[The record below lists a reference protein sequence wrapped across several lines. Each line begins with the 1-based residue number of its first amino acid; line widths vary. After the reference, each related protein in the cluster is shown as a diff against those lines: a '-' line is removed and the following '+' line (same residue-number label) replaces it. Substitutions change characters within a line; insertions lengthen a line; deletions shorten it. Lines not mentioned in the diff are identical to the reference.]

1 MDTTETL
8 MRDLITDLII
18 QSRIRRQD
26 ADPKMVLSK
35 AGDTFKV
42 NSVLYFDEGSEKGN
56 ELFDANGVLRR
67 QVMFRPKDSNNFE
80 LICTSNVS
88 KDLNY
93 IVS

>member
-26 ADPKMVLSK
+26 ADPKMNLSK

-56 ELFDANGVLRR
+56 ELFDAKGVLRR
-67 QVMFRPKDSNNFE
+67 
-80 LICTSNVS
+80 
-88 KDLNY
+88 
-93 IVS
+93 

>member
-8 MRDLITDLII
+8 MRNLITELIM

-26 ADPKMVLSK
+26 ADPKMNLSK
-35 AGDTFKV
+35 AGDTVKV
-42 NSVLYFDEGSEKGN
+42 NSVLYFDEGCEQGH

-67 QVMFRPKDSNNFE
+67 QVMFRPKEANNFE

-88 KDLNY
+88 KDLNH

>member
-8 MRDLITDLII
+8 MRNLITDLIL

-26 ADPKMVLSK
+26 ADPKMNLSN
-35 AGDTFKV
+35 AGDTVKI
-42 NSVLYFDEGSEKGN
+42 NSVLYFDEGCEQGH
-56 ELFDANGVLRR
+56 EFLRR
-67 QVMFRPKDSNNFE
+67 QVMFRPKEANNFE

-88 KDLNY
+88 KDLNH